1 MNNKVVVDYIVL
13 LKFYFLVKCVKR
25 GKKEKKRNEKMLKQ
39 KFWIQGE
46 ELSKVR
52 YRGNGKVLLSF
63 CLHQGNMTVAHP
75 CIRLVVLL
83 F

>member
-13 LKFYFLVKCVKR
+13 LKFYFWSSVLKE
-25 GKKEKKRNEKMLKQ
+25 GKKREKRNEKMLKQ
-39 KFWIQGE
+39 KFWIKGE

-52 YRGNGKVLLSF
+52 YRGNGKVLLPF
-63 CLHQGNMTVAHP
+63 CFHQGNMTVAHP